1 MEGEAKIPDEVK
13 TFFQIINT
21 MSDSENDLT
30 IRKERLIES
39 SAADTVYACSGGKQ
53 LTGKHLSLGI
63 TVKTITGSR
72 RTATLLNKFR
82 HCANNETLRR
92 IEMGMESTIS
102 ETNSLVPSHI
112 QKLPDLS
119 TGLAWDNFA
128 TNTETPSGADT
139 IHHTYGICY
148 QNIDNNKNNENIMEI
163 TCNAI
168 GT

>member
-1 MEGEAKIPDEVK
+1 
-13 TFFQIINT
+13 

-82 HCANNETLRR
+82 HSR
-92 IEMGMESTIS
+92 IMR
-102 ETNSLVPSHI
+102 L
-112 QKLPDLS
+112 
-119 TGLAWDNFA
+119 
-128 TNTETPSGADT
+128 
-139 IHHTYGICY
+139 
-148 QNIDNNKNNENIMEI
+148 
-163 TCNAI
+163 
-168 GT
+168 